1 MQAAGEKDPRVVE
14 VGQGDG
20 GLQGPVWQVLP
31 PLPGMKLRFQFP
43 YNSPVG
49 AQVAA
54 VPGDEAGGRDLIS
67 QADDGG

>member
-1 MQAAGEKDPRVVE
+1 MQAAGEQDPRVAD

-20 GLQGPVWQVLP
+20 GLQGPIRQVPL

-43 YNSPVG
+43 YNPPFG

-54 VPGDEAGGRDLIS
+54 VLGDDAGGRDLIS
-67 QADDGG
+67 QADGGG

>member
-14 VGQGDG
+14 VAQGDG
-20 GLQGPVWQVLP
+20 GLQGPVRQVLL

-43 YNSPVG
+43 YNPPLG

-54 VPGDEAGGRDLIS
+54 VPGDDAGGRDLIS
-67 QADDGG
+67 QVDDGG